1 MTCPAH
7 ALAASRRML
16 VREDVD
22 LIRELVKDRLKSS
35 TPPAHMVRVVD
46 LGAGSGTAALAV
58 FAEAPPGRVRVIT
71 VDNEAEALDWAGL
84 AVGNIERAD
93 DWERIQADAAD
104 SSSLL
109 PTTREGPNID
119 LLLVDAEHA
128 YQAVKDELAAWLPLL
143 REGGLVWVH
152 DYGDP
157 KDFGLHSKVTPGV
170 KRAVNEL
177 VRKGELEEI
186 ETRGLG
192 WAGKKASYLR

>member
-16 VREDVD
+16 VKEDID
-22 LIRELVKDRLKSS
+22 LIRELVKDRLKTS
-35 TPPAHMVRVVD
+35 TPPAYRVRVVD
-46 LGAGSGTAALAV
+46 LGAGSGTVALAV
-58 FAEAPPGRVRVIT
+58 FAEAPPGRVRVVT

-84 AVGNIERAD
+84 AIGNIERAD

-104 SSSLL
+104 SSSCGLDF
-109 PTTREGPNID
+109 D
-119 LLLVDAEHA
+119 LLLVDAEHT
-128 YQAVKDELAAWLPLL
+128 YQAVKDELATWLPTL

-192 WAGKKASYLR
+192 WAGRKLSD

>member
-16 VREDVD
+16 VKEDVD
-22 LIRELVKDRLKSS
+22 LIRSLVQDRLKEVTRTQNAPS
-35 TPPAHMVRVVD
+35 AYRVRVVD

-58 FAEAPPGRVRVIT
+58 FAEAPPGRVRVLT
-71 VDNEAEALDWAGL
+71 VDNEDEALNWAEL

-93 DWERIQADAAD
+93 DWERITADAAD
-104 SSSLL
+104 SSSYGGD
-109 PTTREGPNID
+109 GPAID
-119 LLLVDAEHA
+119 LLLVDAEHT
-128 YQAVKDELAAWLPLL
+128 YQGVKDELAAWLPML
-143 REGGLVWVH
+143 RDGGLVWVH

-157 KDFGLHSKVTPGV
+157 KDFGLHSKMTTGV

-192 WAGKKASYLR
+192 WAGRKASD